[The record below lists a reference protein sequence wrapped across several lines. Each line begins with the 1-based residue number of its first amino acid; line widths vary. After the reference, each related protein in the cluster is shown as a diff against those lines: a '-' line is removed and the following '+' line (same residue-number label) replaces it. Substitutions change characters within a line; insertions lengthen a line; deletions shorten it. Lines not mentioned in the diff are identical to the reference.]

1 MFSREIPNQRQ
12 KSCEVRYWI
21 IKWFQMLVRKASQC
35 VWQCQNYLWALVY
48 LMMWKLNWNVKP
60 RFNDGVLPMKHYVK
74 PPPMQGNDLFLNDML
89 KNVNIIP
96 RSISLSIYLAIYIHI
111 YNKNMYEGVLT
122 YFICKIRMLIK

>member
-1 MFSREIPNQRQ
+1 MSNLCHPAVN
-12 KSCEVRYWI
+12 
-21 IKWFQMLVRKASQC
+21 SQAPF
-35 VWQCQNYLWALVY
+35 V
-48 LMMWKLNWNVKP
+48 
-60 RFNDGVLPMKHYVK
+60 VLPMAHVT

-122 YFICKIRMLIK
+122 YFICKIRMLSIF